1 MEHRQTPNE
10 AVEILMKQSGELL
23 DTRVELT
30 KLKMLR
36 SATGIVSEAVAKSTV
51 FIFLLVGY
59 IALNISLALLL
70 GEWLGKAYLGFLIMA
85 AINLIVGL
93 VILKSGGAGM
103 KTTIQNWL
111 ISAVFK
117 KKTA

>member
-36 SATGIVSEAVAKSTV
+36 SATGIVS
-51 FIFLLVGY
+51 
-59 IALNISLALLL
+59 
-70 GEWLGKAYLGFLIMA
+70 
-85 AINLIVGL
+85 
-93 VILKSGGAGM
+93 
-103 KTTIQNWL
+103 
-111 ISAVFK
+111 
-117 KKTA
+117 